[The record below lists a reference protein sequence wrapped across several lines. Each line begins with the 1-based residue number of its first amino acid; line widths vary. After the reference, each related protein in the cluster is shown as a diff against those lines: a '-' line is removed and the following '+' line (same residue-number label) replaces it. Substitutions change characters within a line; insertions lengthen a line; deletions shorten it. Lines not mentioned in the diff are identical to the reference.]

1 MADNTYNPDKNR
13 LNIADITEIDR
24 EEELNSPDSC
34 GGELLYLRVGPEWAG
49 ERLDRFLAGKG
60 AEVLPEASRSFWQK
74 LLKEGQVVI
83 PGREKALKANLL
95 LAGGEELAVRLPAP
109 ELPEVL
115 PEDIPLEVIYEDADV
130 IVINKPRGMVVH
142 PAAGNW
148 SGTLVNALLW
158 HCRDLSGINGV
169 LRPGIVHRLDK
180 ETTGLMIAAKSDRA
194 HRGLTE
200 DWHEGG
206 VNRYY
211 LALLHGVMPE
221 PGGVIDAPLGRSSAD
236 RKKMAV
242 RPGDGRRAVTHYQVL
257 ERFMGKA
264 QGFTLVRCKL
274 ETGRTHQIRVH
285 MRYLGF
291 PLVGDRV
298 YGPKGGSAV
307 TECGML
313 LHSAE
318 LDFAHPVSGER
329 LSFTA
334 PLPADFQEF
343 MDKLKK
349 QL

>member
-1 MADNTYNPDKNR
+1 MAEMYDN
-13 LNIADITEIDR
+13 IIEDITEDIIEDT
-24 EEELNSPDSC
+24 ESTQVELSPD
-34 GGELLYLRVGPEWAG
+34 GELLYIRVGPEGAG
-49 ERLDRFLAGKG
+49 ERLDRFLTSRG
-60 AEVLPEASRSFWQK
+60 AEVMPAASRSFWQK
-74 LLKEGQVVI
+74 LLKEGQVHI
-83 PGREKALKANLL
+83 SRQKQAKANLL
-95 LAGGEELAVRLPAP
+95 LEAGDRLEVRLPAP
-109 ELPEVL
+109 EELAVL
-115 PEDIPLEVIYEDADV
+115 PEDIPLEVVYEDSDV

-180 ETTGLMIAAKSDRA
+180 ETTGLMIAAKNDRA

-242 RPGDGRRAVTHYQVL
+242 RPADGRRAVTHYQVL
-257 ERFMGKA
+257 ERFMGVS

-329 LSFTA
+329 LSFRA

-343 MDKLKK
+343 INKLKK

>member
-1 MADNTYNPDKNR
+1 MAD
-13 LNIADITEIDR
+13 IFDIDDIVEAA
-24 EEELNSPDSC
+24 EL
-34 GGELLYLRVGPEWAG
+34 GGTRVELGEDDGAGQQLYIWAGPEAAG
-49 ERLDRFLAGKG
+49 ERVDRFLTCKA
-60 AEVLPEASRSFWQK
+60 AEAVPEASRSFWQK
-74 LLKEGQVVI
+74 LLKEGRVRLADKNDKPV
-83 PGREKALKANLL
+83 KANLL
-95 LAGGEELAVRLPAP
+95 LAGGEELVVSLPAP
-109 ELPEVL
+109 EVYEAA
-115 PEDIPLEVIYEDADV
+115 PEDIPLDVVYEDEEV

-148 SGTLVNALLW
+148 TGTLVNALLW

-200 DWHEGG
+200 NWHEGG

-221 PGGVIDAPLGRSSAD
+221 PGGVIDAPLGRSQTD

-242 RPGDGRRAVTHYQVL
+242 RPADGRRAVTHYQVL
-257 ERFMGKA
+257 ERFGGYNN
-264 QGFTLVRCKL
+264 GFGGYTLVRCKL

-285 MRYLGF
+285 MKYLGF
-291 PLVGDRV
+291 PLVGDRI

-334 PLPADFQEF
+334 ALPEDFAQFLAELRK
-343 MDKLKK
+343 DR
-349 QL
+349 